1 MIKVITGAMFSG
13 KSFELIELLRQL
25 DINMHKGDKK
35 EKEGVDGLK
44 KNC

>member
-25 DINMHKGDKK
+25 DINT
-35 EKEGVDGLK
+35 V
-44 KNC
+44 

>member
-1 MIKVITGAMFSG
+1 MMNNIRHKCIK
-13 KSFELIELLRQL
+13 
-25 DINMHKGDKK
+25 MHKCDKK

>member
-1 MIKVITGAMFSG
+1 MMNNIRHKCIK
-13 KSFELIELLRQL
+13 
-25 DINMHKGDKK
+25 MHKGDKK

>member
-1 MIKVITGAMFSG
+1 MMNNIMYKC
-13 KSFELIELLRQL
+13 
-25 DINMHKGDKK
+25 INMHKDDKK

>member
-1 MIKVITGAMFSG
+1 MNNIMYKC
-13 KSFELIELLRQL
+13 
-25 DINMHKGDKK
+25 INMHKGDKK